1 MRYRIQ
7 IGHQDVMVEVANRP
21 DLARLDLDD
30 DVEVYWNA
38 DSGVVMP

>member
-1 MRYRIQ
+1 
-7 IGHQDVMVEVANRP
+7 MVEVANRP

-30 DVEVYWNA
+30 EVAVYWDA